1 MATTTIEMTKNWR
14 DIYPSSLV
22 DGVTGLPQKQRLGT
36 SRFLTWLGRQS
47 GDPRSMRLMD
57 AVCRQASVPDGNA
70 MMLEREFF
78 DIITRWR
85 DEHLAD
91 PTGPASEV
99 MRAQDVSCGMHGLVR
114 LRDAGLAAVP
124 AGFRPRMVTIG
135 RKEGDGWPSLGDADW
150 PELSRLRPIER
161 ERRALEMV
169 REAFLTMFQRGL
181 SIHRRASDILQLNKP
196 SLNEAAVRDSIIA
209 YREHVRRNAGVTADG
224 SLKGVLLRDQT
235 VWRRAGFENILG
247 DEANHTDV
255 LLAHRECL
263 GPSTSTMMGAF
274 GVFACDTGWNVQP
287 IKDLERNPYVFHSAD
302 AAFLAEDA
310 FVESFK
316 RRAGHHVVAYLG
328 NGHDVSAAKAAVM
341 RERWSETVQ
350 ADGRES
356 AHAMLERED
365 GDAGHSALEVIEAYR
380 GMAEDLRKAVGEQT
394 SLGSGLWIYVS
405 SRDMVRNLMDFA
417 SNAGPTGGGAARI
430 YPAGSVLTRKGF
442 GFRSI
447 RKTWLILNRHDTGS
461 VHATRA
467 AASHTSTS
475 VLLPHYLNTPSV
487 NAELDESVRQF
498 QDAMQALIIRD
509 REDVAT
515 VRLGIPLDQLERL
528 RRIADEAGITA
539 TLGLDQRAEADITVA
554 PLTFQPTAENLK
566 ELFLIHRELRRIQ
579 NEGANIMR
587 FRARHLPLLA
597 LCKAIGR
604 EVFARHLGPAYRSA
618 ARAAV
623 ADVRNGVL
631 SASSIE
637 D

>member
-1 MATTTIEMTKNWR
+1 MIATTLEMTKDWK
-14 DIYPSSLV
+14 DIYPSPLV
-22 DGVTGLPQKQRLGT
+22 NGVASLPQKQRLGT
-36 SRFLTWLGRQS
+36 SRFLAWLSRQS
-47 GDPRSMRLMD
+47 DDPRSMRLMD
-57 AVCRQASVPDGNA
+57 AMCRQAGVPDGNA
-70 MMLEREFF
+70 VMLEREFF

-91 PTGPASEV
+91 PAGATSEV

-114 LRDAGLAAVP
+114 MRDAGLAAVP

-135 RKEGDGWPSLGDADW
+135 RKEGDGWPSLGEADW
-150 PELSRLRPIER
+150 PELNGLRPIER

-181 SIHRRASDILQLNKP
+181 AIYRRASAIVQIDNLSP
-196 SLNEAAVRDSIIA
+196 DEAEVRDSILA
-209 YREHVRRNAGVTADG
+209 YREHVRRNAGMADDG
-224 SLKGVLLRDQT
+224 SLKGVLLRDQA
-235 VWRRAGFENILG
+235 VWRRAGFEDILG
-247 DEANHTDV
+247 DAANHTDV

-263 GPSTSTMMGAF
+263 GPSTATMMGAF

-287 IKDLERNPYVFHSAD
+287 IKDLARNPYVFHSTD

-328 NGHDVSAAKAAVM
+328 NGHDVSAAKTAVM
-341 RERWSETVQ
+341 RERWAEAVQ

-356 AHAMLERED
+356 AYAMLEREA
-365 GDAGHSALEVIEAYR
+365 GDAGQSALEVIEAYR
-380 GMAEDLRKAVGEQT
+380 GMAEDLRKAIGEQA
-394 SLGSGLWIYVS
+394 SPGPGLWVYVS
-405 SRDMVRNLMDFA
+405 TRDMVRNLMEFA

-430 YPAGSVLTRKGF
+430 YPAGSVLKRKGF

-447 RKTWLILNRHDTGS
+447 RKTWLIVNRHDTGS

-498 QDAMQALIIRD
+498 QDAMQALIVRD
-509 REDVAT
+509 REDVAM
-515 VRLGIPLDQLERL
+515 VRLGVPLDQIERL

-539 TLGLDQRAEADITVA
+539 ALGLDQREEADTSVA
-554 PLTFQPTAENLK
+554 PLTFHPTAENLK

-579 NEGANIMR
+579 SEGANIMR

-597 LCKAIGR
+597 LCKAIGHK
-604 EVFARHLGPAYRSA
+604 VFARHLGPAYRSA

-631 SASSIE
+631 SAPSIE